1 MSNHLSSQVYKR
13 NLGTLTRKAVMALL
27 ADKASDNGEGI
38 WAAKQTMADELCT
51 SKQTVITTIKGLVA
65 DDLLKEVGRRPC
77 QNGYLVEYA
86 INVKA
91 LMALALVKSHDDK
104 EKKKGSSSLTGQA
117 ALPVKDFDPTGQA
130 PLPDRSSCLTQTP
143 LEPSLNRNPPNPP
156 VGGKRAS
163 APIPADWVLPGID
176 DLPPEIGALA
186 RQWPAGAYQAAGKA
200 FHQHWRG
207 RGTKRPDWSAS
218 WAARVQAQ
226 HEVVMRGAKAGVS
239 YIGAAAGGGVVADRP
254 PVAAKAR
261 EDARSVELHDAVRD
275 TVGAAVWSQWFEPMA
290 LLFHDL
296 GLMVVAPSRFH
307 AAQIE
312 ANHRGT
318 IDAALTTAGPGV
330 DWVRVIAE
338 QPAAAKKGAAR
349 RG

>member
-1 MSNHLSSQVYKR
+1 M
-13 NLGTLTRKAVMALL
+13 
-27 ADKASDNGEGI
+27 
-38 WAAKQTMADELCT
+38 
-51 SKQTVITTIKGLVA
+51 VA
-65 DDLLKEVGRRPC
+65 PHPC
-77 QNGYLVEYA
+77 QNG
-86 INVKA
+86 
-91 LMALALVKSHDDK
+91 
-104 EKKKGSSSLTGQA
+104 
-117 ALPVKDFDPTGQA
+117 
-130 PLPDRSSCLTQTP
+130 TQTTN
-143 LEPSLNRNPPNPP
+143 EPSMKQEPPNPLCRGRER
-156 VGGKRAS
+156 V
-163 APIPADWVLPGID
+163 PIPADWVLPGID

-239 YIGAAAGGGVVADRP
+239 YIGATAGGGVVADRP

-261 EDARSVELHDAVRD
+261 EDARSAELHDAVRE

-318 IDAALTTAGPGV
+318 IDAALTTAGRGV